1 MSNFVK
7 MYDFQG
13 MNDYSDIFLLKNSF
27 HLIRLSKPSM
37 ILYLVFLQFMF
48 MMVIWIFR
56 ISTATWNYTSFIGT
70 GIISVNV
77 IYVALIVKTFFSDCV
92 GKSLYSWWNFI
103 LPSTFWQTI
112 DDVVFMKNGIT
123 IASPNLKNKS
133 KPFIVKMNMYD
144 IFWWFLFV
152 YLIFIYLL

>member
-1 MSNFVK
+1 

-13 MNDYSDIFLLKNSF
+13 MNDYSDIFLSKNSF

-37 ILYLVFLQFMF
+37 ILYLLFVQFMF

-56 ISTATWNYTSFIGT
+56 ISTATWNYTSFIST

-92 GKSLYSWWNFI
+92 GKLYTADGISFFHRLSGKQLMMLFSWKMELRSQVQISRTN
-103 LPSTFWQTI
+103 
-112 DDVVFMKNGIT
+112 
-123 IASPNLKNKS
+123 ASPLLS
-133 KPFIVKMNMYD
+133 KWICMIYFGGFYLFI
-144 IFWWFLFV
+144 WFL
-152 YLIFIYLL
+152 YIYSK